1 MWWEKTALPAGL
13 PLPDT
18 RGEAGCGIPH
28 GVGPG
33 RVRHGSAQAGRE
45 LNAVQPWGVQ
55 AVLGDPWGLWSCRGG
70 LWRSSG
76 AGLRPRSRRLPIIFQ
91 SGLPQTF
98 RLKDGLCN

>member
-18 RGEAGCGIPH
+18 RGGVWNSAGG
-28 GVGPG
+28 GTRQG
-33 RVRHGSAQAGRE
+33 QARE
-45 LNAVQPWGVQ
+45 HSGWEGAVQPWGVQ
-55 AVLGDPWGLWSCRGG
+55 AALGDPWGLWSCRGG

-76 AGLRPRSRRLPIIFQ
+76 AGLRPRSRRLPISFQ

-98 RLKDGLCN
+98 RLKEGLCN